1 MHILN
6 LDTQPLISIKNNFEQ
21 EEMENE
27 ICKNTMP
34 RKAVIKIDDL
44 LIETENMTDAI
55 KERKLVDFN
64 LQQYS
69 SLLKLKISLE
79 EYKKRYETLLELLS
93 YGYNN

>member
-1 MHILN
+1 
-6 LDTQPLISIKNNFEQ
+6 
-21 EEMENE
+21 MENE

-64 LQQYS
+64 LQ
-69 SLLKLKISLE
+69 
-79 EYKKRYETLLELLS
+79 
-93 YGYNN
+93 